1 MAHRSARDAL
11 RERREEIL
19 GQLAALETV
28 EDADQA
34 RTLLLRELDE
44 VRSSLELINPPRP
57 LRMRLRLVRGC
68 DMRWEN
74 MVGDARVRH
83 CGACDREVYD
93 LTAMSADE
101 VEAFVEARQHDL
113 PCVRL
118 HARPDGRYQD
128 GPCAPAERR
137 HLTRAALAAAG
148 LGLSGLL
155 SVLASESHA
164 EVPSAHRRA
173 DDIATHPFVE
183 PIPEP
188 CPWPAPEPTL
198 GSGGSMGGGIGFDPM
213 SPELDEL
220 EAELWST
227 ESVVRAA
234 RSAPV
239 PSSITLWFEVDDEG
253 RITAWTS
260 EVTPGYESVAAEA
273 VAVASRLRVRDV
285 RSAPRRGMF
294 FHDFRW
300 E

>member
-34 RTLLLRELDE
+34 RTLLLHELDE
-44 VRSSLELINPPRP
+44 VRSSLELVHPPRP

-68 DMRWEN
+68 DVRWEN

-93 LTAMSADE
+93 LTAMSPDE

-113 PCVRL
+113 PCVQL

-128 GPCAPAERR
+128 GPCAPAQTRR
-137 HLTRAALAAAG
+137 LTRAALAAAG
-148 LGLSGLL
+148 LGLTGLL
-155 SVLASESHA
+155 SVLASESRA
-164 EVPSAHRRA
+164 EAPVNVGPRA
-173 DDIATHPFVE
+173 DATRPFVE

-188 CPWPAPEPTL
+188 CPWPAPEPTF
-198 GSGGSMGGGIGFDPM
+198 SMGGGIGLAPM
-213 SPELDEL
+213 SPELDAL

-239 PSSITLWFEVDDEG
+239 PSSITLWFEVDEEG

-260 EVTPGYESVAAEA
+260 EVAPGYASVAAEA
-273 VAVASRLRVRDV
+273 LAVASRLRVRDV
-285 RSAPRRGMF
+285 RSAPRTGMF

-300 E
+300 ERR

>member
-44 VRSSLELINPPRP
+44 VRSSLELITPPRP

-113 PCVRL
+113 PCVQL

-155 SVLASESHA
+155 SVLASESRA
-164 EVPSAHRRA
+164 EVPIARRPRA

-198 GSGGSMGGGIGFDPM
+198 GRSGSFTGAAVLV
-213 SPELDEL
+213 PELNE
-220 EAELWST
+220 
-227 ESVVRAA
+227 
-234 RSAPV
+234 
-239 PSSITLWFEVDDEG
+239 FEPKLVG
-253 RITAWTS
+253 
-260 EVTPGYESVAAEA
+260 
-273 VAVASRLRVRDV
+273 SR
-285 RSAPRRGMF
+285 
-294 FHDFRW
+294 
-300 E
+300 

>member
-1 MAHRSARDAL
+1 M
-11 RERREEIL
+11 

-28 EDADQA
+28 EDADEA

-44 VRSSLELINPPRP
+44 VRTSLELINPPRP

-113 PCVRL
+113 PCVQL

-128 GPCAPAERR
+128 GPCAPAQRR
-137 HLTRAALAAAG
+137 NLKRAALAAAG

-155 SVLASESHA
+155 SVLATESSA
-164 EVPSAHRRA
+164 DVPIAHRPRA

-198 GSGGSMGGGIGFDPM
+198 GRSGSFTGAAVLI
-213 SPELDEL
+213 PELDE
-220 EAELWST
+220 
-227 ESVVRAA
+227 
-234 RSAPV
+234 
-239 PSSITLWFEVDDEG
+239 FEPKLVG
-253 RITAWTS
+253 
-260 EVTPGYESVAAEA
+260 
-273 VAVASRLRVRDV
+273 SR
-285 RSAPRRGMF
+285 
-294 FHDFRW
+294 
-300 E
+300 